1 MKSNLYAVLIPVV
14 VLLSTFVPAV
24 GAVVGWMAL
33 FSGFMWATFHFVYK
47 VNSQFW
53 DKLAQVGGA
62 SKAFLPDMKALGGG
76 STRGVVVTSIIMI
89 VTGVVLLINPIKL
102 TIAWVY
108 NVEPSIIPRL
118 DILVFLLAIYSSN
131 CRFSRDTSD

>member
-1 MKSNLYAVLIPVV
+1 MKSNLSILLIPIV

-24 GAVVGWMAL
+24 GTIVGWMAL
-33 FSGFMWATFHFVYK
+33 FSGFMWMVFHFVYK
-47 VNSQFW
+47 VNSKFW
-53 DKLAQVGGA
+53 DNLAKVEGVF
-62 SKAFLPDMKALGGG
+62 KAFLPDMKVLGGG
-76 STRGVVVTSIIMI
+76 STKSVLVTSIIMV
-89 VTGVVLLINPIKL
+89 VTGIVLLIDPIKL